1 MTQTI
6 LVPGCT
12 VPRKSHIT
20 SKLDPTFQ
28 ISFVL
33 FSCVF
38 VVIVVVVFVLRGGGP
53 QFVRLCGKRL
63 ERSRAGD
70 TAHESISL
78 FILVWV
84 THFFY
89 ISDVC

>member
-1 MTQTI
+1 M
-6 LVPGCT
+6 
-12 VPRKSHIT
+12 PRKSYIT

-38 VVIVVVVFVLRGGGP
+38 VVIVVVVFVLGGGE
-53 QFVRLCGKRL
+53 FVRLCGRRL

-70 TAHESISL
+70 TAQVHKSL

-84 THFFY
+84 THFSY